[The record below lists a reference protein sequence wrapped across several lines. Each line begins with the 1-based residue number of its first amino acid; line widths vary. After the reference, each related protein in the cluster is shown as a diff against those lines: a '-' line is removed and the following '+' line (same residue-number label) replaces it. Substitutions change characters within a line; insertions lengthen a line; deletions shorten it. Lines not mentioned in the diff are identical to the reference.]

1 MLKVNEKFLRETL
14 SELKKC
20 NKELYNHI
28 EQANDTWFLLSKNS
42 SLEEETAKL
51 KEILVRMDIINR
63 NIISMT
69 RVLDYAAFEYSRCE
83 NDVVLQCEQS
93 MFQNRNES
101 RFDKVVFNVPFS
113 KQIEWKKGVENG
125 NKF

>member
-1 MLKVNEKFLRETL
+1 MLKVNEKFLREAL
-14 SELKKC
+14 SEMKQC

-28 EQANDTWFLLSKNS
+28 EQANNTWSLLSKNS
-42 SLEEETAKL
+42 SLDEETVKL
-51 KEILVRMDIINR
+51 KQILDRMDMINF
-63 NIISMT
+63 NIKSMT
-69 RVLDYAAFEYSRCE
+69 RVLDYAAFEYGRCE
-83 NDVVLQCEQS
+83 NNVVLQCEQS

-113 KQIEWKKGVENG
+113 KKIDWKKGVQNG

>member
-1 MLKVNEKFLRETL
+1 MLKVNEKLLRETL
-14 SELKKC
+14 SELKQC

-28 EQANDTWFLLSKNS
+28 EQTNDTWSLLSKNS
-42 SLEEETAKL
+42 SLDEETAKL
-51 KEILVRMDIINR
+51 KQILGRMDVINR
-63 NIISMT
+63 NIKSMT

-83 NDVVLQCEQS
+83 SDVVLQSEQS
-93 MFQNRNES
+93 IFQNRNEI

-113 KQIEWKKGVENG
+113 KQIGWKKGAQNG

>member
-14 SELKKC
+14 SELKQC

-28 EQANDTWFLLSKNS
+28 EQTNDTWSLLSKNS
-42 SLEEETAKL
+42 SLDEETARL
-51 KEILVRMDIINR
+51 KQILSRMDMINR
-63 NIISMT
+63 NIKSMT

-93 MFQNRNES
+93 MFQNRNDS
-101 RFDKVVFNVPFS
+101 RFDRVVFNVPFS
-113 KQIEWKKGVENG
+113 KQIVWKKGARNG

>member
-1 MLKVNEKFLRETL
+1 MLKVNEKFLREAL
-14 SELKKC
+14 SEMKQC

-28 EQANDTWFLLSKNS
+28 EQANNTWSLLSKNS
-42 SLEEETAKL
+42 SLDEETAKL
-51 KEILVRMDIINR
+51 KQILDRMDMINF
-63 NIISMT
+63 NIKSMT

-83 NDVVLQCEQS
+83 NNVVLQCEQS
-93 MFQNRNES
+93 MFQNRNEL

-113 KQIEWKKGVENG
+113 KKIDWKKGVQNG